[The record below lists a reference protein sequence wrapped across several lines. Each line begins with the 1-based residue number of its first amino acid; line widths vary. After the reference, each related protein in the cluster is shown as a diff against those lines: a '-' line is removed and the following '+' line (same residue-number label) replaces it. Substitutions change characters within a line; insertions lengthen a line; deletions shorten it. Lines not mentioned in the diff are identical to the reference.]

1 MTKREAISQIKHQFK
16 KVNADA
22 ILSNKLVWSL
32 VEKHSKWIIHRDSE
46 KLKIFQLINL
56 FQTKPCIEV
65 IEAPL
70 IDSCCDLKK
79 ELKCKIYRTKN
90 KIPEIYSDFSGPIIK
105 GVFSLDFST
114 EFKIYNPKEYKRI
127 SNDIFSNKN
136 ELRGYFYNSY
146 LYFPDKHIDK
156 IQIEAMFIDE
166 LDEETSDCS
175 PCKDCEN
182 DSKCKK
188 YLDKKWII
196 PDRLQAMVIGEV
208 LKELSSVYIKLP
220 EGSHEINK
228 NENIKG

>member
-1 MTKREAISQIKHQFK
+1 MTKRETISQIKHQFK

-22 ILSNKLVWSL
+22 ILPNKLVWSL

-46 KLKIFQLINL
+46 KLKILQLVNL
-56 FQTKPCIEV
+56 FQTKSCIDV

-79 ELKCKIYRTKN
+79 ELKCKIYRTKD
-90 KIPEIYSDFSGPIIK
+90 KIPDIYSDFSGPIIK

-127 SNDIFSNKN
+127 ANDLFSNKK
-136 ELRGYFYNSY
+136 ELKGYFHNSY

-156 IQIEAMFIDE
+156 IQVEAMFIDE
-166 LDEETSDCS
+166 LDEDSSEDCS
-175 PCKDCEN
+175 PCKDCEKG
-182 DSKCKK
+182 KCKK

-208 LKELSSVYIKLP
+208 LKELSALYIKLP
-220 EGSHEINK
+220 EPANEINK
-228 NENIKG
+228 NDNTKG